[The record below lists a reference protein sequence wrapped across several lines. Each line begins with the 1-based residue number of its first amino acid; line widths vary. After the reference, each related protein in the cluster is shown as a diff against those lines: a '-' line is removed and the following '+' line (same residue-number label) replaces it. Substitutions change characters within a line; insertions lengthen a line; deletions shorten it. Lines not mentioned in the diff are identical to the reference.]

1 MSENTE
7 DVKFASSIDIILSRE
22 QRLLAADLDAT
33 IMKAMAMDEG
43 REVACAWLISDLSI
57 LVVDQADMTVQQEQD
72 GRDDVTFSEACR
84 SMIDIAQSMWMEII
98 NYLKD
103 TRDIEIHALAML
115 QMVLNTCQEYPS
127 NTNDDMAKI
136 IMDKIRDIYS
146 EIPKEFETVDVPNI
160 PGISDSSDYRQLMK
174 DFFKSLIEIGT
185 YHRDRDQY
193 ETDQQRE
200 LHDRIIAIYHRLGEL
215 DF

>member
-1 MSENTE
+1 
-7 DVKFASSIDIILSRE
+7 
-22 QRLLAADLDAT
+22 
-33 IMKAMAMDEG
+33 
-43 REVACAWLISDLSI
+43 
-57 LVVDQADMTVQQEQD
+57 
-72 GRDDVTFSEACR
+72 
-84 SMIDIAQSMWMEII
+84 
-98 NYLKD
+98 
-103 TRDIEIHALAML
+103 
-115 QMVLNTCQEYPS
+115 
-127 NTNDDMAKI
+127 
-136 IMDKIRDIYS
+136 MDKIRDIYS